1 VTGMK
6 GIKKNMNNNTEAI
19 RICGLRHWYEPG
31 RIILEGIN
39 LSIAEGEFA
48 AIIGQ
53 NGSGKTTLMK
63 NISGLLRP
71 RQGEI
76 FIRGK
81 STTGADVA
89 EIAKEAGYVMQDHDN
104 QLFEQ
109 TVFDE
114 VAFSL
119 RHKGSKKEINEKV
132 EEALET
138 VGLLDKK
145 EAFPP
150 ALPRADR
157 FKVVFA
163 AVLAMNTGIL
173 LLDEPVAGQDSPGC
187 RMIMDIIAGL
197 HQKGKTVLLITHN
210 IGIAARYAK
219 RIIVMKNARVLT
231 DGAPHE
237 IFGQREKLA
246 EAGILPPQITRLS
259 QGLRSYIP
267 LEKDALTPEEL
278 ASILIPTCL
287 CSTCR

>member
-1 VTGMK
+1 MVNT
-6 GIKKNMNNNTEAI
+6 TEAI

-71 RQGEI
+71 SQGEI

-81 STTGADVA
+81 NTTGADAA
-89 EIAKEAGYVMQDHDN
+89 EIAREAGYVMQDHDN

-119 RHKGSKKEINEKV
+119 KHKFSKKEINEKA

-157 FKVVFA
+157 AKAVFA

-173 LLDEPVAGQDSPGC
+173 LLDEPIAGQDSRGC
-187 RMIMDIIAGL
+187 RVIMDIIAGL
-197 HQKGKTVLLITHN
+197 RQKGKTVLLITHN
-210 IGIAARYAK
+210 INIAARYAK
-219 RIIVMKNARVLT
+219 RIIVMKNGRVDM
-231 DGAPHE
+231 DGPPLE

-246 EAGILPPQITRLS
+246 GAGILAPQITRLS
-259 QGLRSYIP
+259 RELRAYLP

-278 ASILIPTCL
+278 ASMLVTCP

>member
-1 VTGMK
+1 LTG
-6 GIKKNMNNNTEAI
+6 ILKNMVNNTEAI
-19 RICGLRHWYEPG
+19 RICGLSHWYEPG

-39 LSIAEGEFA
+39 LSIAEGAFT
-48 AIIGQ
+48 AIIGR

-71 RQGEI
+71 GQGEI

-81 STTGADVA
+81 NTTRADA
-89 EIAKEAGYVMQDHDN
+89 SEIAKEAGYVMQDHDN

-119 RHKGSKKEINEKV
+119 KRKFSKKEINEKV
-132 EEALET
+132 EEALEIT
-138 VGLLDKK
+138 GLLDKK

-150 ALPRADR
+150 ALPRVDR
-157 FKVVFA
+157 AKVVFA

-173 LLDEPVAGQDSPGC
+173 LLDEPIAGQDSRGC

-210 IGIAARYAK
+210 INVAARYAK
-219 RIIVMKNARVLT
+219 RIIVMKNGRVDM
-231 DGAPHE
+231 DGGPE

-246 EAGILPPQITRLS
+246 EAGILAPQITRLS
-259 QGLRSYIP
+259 QDLRASLP

-278 ASILIPTCL
+278 ASMLVPTCS

>member
-1 VTGMK
+1 MV
-6 GIKKNMNNNTEAI
+6 NTAEAI
-19 RICGLRHWYEPG
+19 RICGLCHWYDSG

-39 LSIAEGEFA
+39 LSIADNEFT

-81 STTGADVA
+81 NTAGMEVA

-109 TVFDE
+109 TLFDE

-119 RHKGSKKEINEKV
+119 KRTGSKKEITEKV

-157 FKVVFA
+157 IKAVFA
-163 AVLAMNTGIL
+163 AVLAMDTGIL
-173 LLDEPVAGQDSPGC
+173 LLDEPIAGQDSLGC
-187 RMIMDIIAGL
+187 RMIMDIIAKL
-197 HQKGKTVLLITHN
+197 HQKGKTIILITHN
-210 IGIAARYAK
+210 IAIAAQYAK
-219 RIIVMKNARVLT
+219 RIIVMKNARILM
-231 DGAPHE
+231 DGAPSE
-237 IFGQREKLA
+237 IFVQREKLA
-246 EAGILPPQITRLS
+246 EAGILAPQITRLS
-259 QGLRSYIP
+259 QELRAHIP
-267 LEKDALTPEEL
+267 LEKDALTPGEL
-278 ASILIPTCL
+278 VSMLAPICL
-287 CSTCR
+287 CSTCRY

>member
-1 VTGMK
+1 MK
-6 GIKKNMNNNTEAI
+6 GIGDPMNNGTEAI
-19 RICGLRHWYEPG
+19 RISNLCHWYEPG

-39 LSIAEGEFA
+39 LSIADGEFT

-53 NGSGKTTLMK
+53 NGSGKTTLIK

-81 STTGADVA
+81 NTAGTDIA

-119 RHKGSKKEINEKV
+119 KHAGSKKEIAEKV

-145 EAFPP
+145 DAFPP
-150 ALPRADR
+150 ALCRADR
-157 FKVVFA
+157 AKTVFA
-163 AVLAMNTGIL
+163 AVLAMGTGIL
-173 LLDEPVAGQDSPGC
+173 LLDEPVAGQDGSGC

-210 IGIAARYAK
+210 ISIAAQYAH
-219 RIIVMKNARVLT
+219 RIIIMKNARILM
-231 DGAPHE
+231 DGPPLE
-237 IFGQREKLA
+237 IFGQSEKLA
-246 EAGILPPQITRLS
+246 EAGILAPQITRLS
-259 QGLRSYIP
+259 QTLRAYIP
-267 LEKDALTPEEL
+267 LEKDALTPEGL
-278 ASILIPTCL
+278 AETLNRRLLPPE
-287 CSTCR
+287 

>member
-1 VTGMK
+1 MDNGM
-6 GIKKNMNNNTEAI
+6 EAI
-19 RICGLRHWYEPG
+19 RICNLCHWYEPG

-48 AIIGQ
+48 AIIGR

-71 RQGEI
+71 SQGEI

-81 STTGADVA
+81 NTTGADAA

-119 RHKGSKKEINEKV
+119 KYSGSKKEINEKV

-138 VGLLDKK
+138 VGLSDKK
-145 EAFPP
+145 EALPP
-150 ALPRADR
+150 AHPPADR
-157 FKVVFA
+157 FNAGFSA
-163 AVLAMNTGIL
+163 LLAINTGIL
-173 LLDEPVAGQDSPGC
+173 LLDEPIAGQDSRGC

-197 HQKGKTVLLITHN
+197 HQKGRTVLLITHN

-219 RIIVMKNARVLT
+219 RIIVMKNGRIDM
-231 DGAPHE
+231 DGGPE

-246 EAGILPPQITRLS
+246 EAGILAPQITRLS
-259 QGLRSYIP
+259 QDLRASLP

-278 ASILIPTCL
+278 ASMLVSTCL
-287 CSTCR
+287 

>member
-1 VTGMK
+1 MAD
-6 GIKKNMNNNTEAI
+6 ITEAI
-19 RICGLRHWYEPG
+19 RVSNLRHWYEPG
-31 RIILEGIN
+31 RVILEGIN
-39 LSIAEGEFA
+39 LSIAETEFT
-48 AIIGQ
+48 AIVGQ

-76 FIRGK
+76 FIHGK
-81 STTGADVA
+81 NTAGMDVA
-89 EIAKEAGYVMQDHDN
+89 ETAKEAGYVMQDHDN

-119 RHKGSKKEINEKV
+119 KHKVSKKEITQKV

-145 EAFPP
+145 GAFPP

-173 LLDEPVAGQDSPGC
+173 LLDEPVAGQDNPGC
-187 RMIMDIIAGL
+187 RMIMDTIARL
-197 HQKGKTVLLITHN
+197 NQKGKTVLLITHN

-219 RIIVMKNARVLT
+219 RIIVMKNGRIFM
-231 DGAPHE
+231 DGQPPE
-237 IFGQREKLA
+237 IFGQKEKLA
-246 EAGILPPQITRLS
+246 EAGILAPQITRLS
-259 QGLRSYIP
+259 QKLRAHIP
-267 LEKDALTPEEL
+267 LEKDAMTPDEL
-278 ASILIPTCL
+278 ASTLVRQI
-287 CSTCR
+287 